1 VVSVYGGEGDD
12 TVKRFLTLLVVP
24 LFVACSALAAGADTL
39 KVVAGTSLVED
50 IVLDLTSGRVTM
62 VTITPGSSCPGHTD
76 LKATDVAFAASA
88 DVALV
93 HQFQMN
99 MPQVK
104 TILAAANKNLR
115 VETLSIQG
123 NWTIPPIQ
131 EEATRRISQIL
142 TAIRPHWAADIQRRT
157 AARLGRIAAAK
168 AQAEKRL
175 APLAGKSILA
185 AAMQAD
191 FLRWAGLRV
200 VKEYGRTEDMTPR
213 DLVGLM
219 EAARGKNV
227 VGVVD
232 NLQSGADAGR
242 PLAEELRVPHIV
254 LSNFPGS
261 LPGTEDY
268 FGLLNH
274 NVRLLS
280 GLAVP

>member
-1 VVSVYGGEGDD
+1 M
-12 TVKRFLTLLVVP
+12 KRFPILVVVP
-24 LFVACSALAAGADTL
+24 LFLASSAIAAGIDTL
-39 KVVAGTSLVED
+39 NVVAGTSLVED
-50 IVLDLTSGRVTM
+50 IVRDLTAGRVTM
-62 VTITPGSSCPGHTD
+62 VTITPGSSCPGHSD
-76 LKATDVAFAASA
+76 LKATDMAFTVSA

-93 HQFQMN
+93 HQYQTS

-104 TILAAANKNLR
+104 SLLAAANTHLR
-115 VETLSIQG
+115 VERLSTQG
-123 NWTIPPIQ
+123 NWTIPSIQ
-131 EEATRRISQIL
+131 EEATRRIGQIL
-142 TAIRPHWAADIQRRT
+142 TAVRPQWAAGIQSRT
-157 AARLGRIAAAK
+157 AARLERIAAAK

-175 APLAGKSILA
+175 APLAGKSVLA
-185 AAMQAD
+185 SAMQAD
-191 FLRWAGLRV
+191 FVRWAGLRV
-200 VKEYGRTEDMTPR
+200 VKEYGRAEDMTPR

-227 VGVVD
+227 VAMVD

-242 PLAEELRVPHIV
+242 PLAEELHVSHVV

-268 FGLLNH
+268 FDLLNY